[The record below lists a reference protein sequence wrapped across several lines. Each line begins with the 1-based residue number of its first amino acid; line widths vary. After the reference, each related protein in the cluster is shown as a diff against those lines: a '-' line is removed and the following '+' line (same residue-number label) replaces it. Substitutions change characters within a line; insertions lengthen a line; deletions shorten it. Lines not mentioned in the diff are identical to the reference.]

1 MKLLTYTVGK
11 VSRIGALSGN
21 CAIDLNSAYAEYLK
35 GVKGEKAAK
44 RLADE
49 RLPPNMIQFL
59 DGGNN
64 ALAAAKSALD
74 YVKKMEKAGKMAALK
89 KAKIVCDTASVHIEA
104 PIPRPRKNLFCLG
117 LNYAK
122 HAAEGGQ
129 PVPKDPV
136 FFTKPPTVVIGP
148 YDDIVYPKA
157 TEKLDYE
164 VEFAF
169 IIGKRGKYIPKEK
182 ALDHVAGYTVFNDV
196 SARDLQFKHLQWF
209 KGKGCDT
216 FGPMGP
222 YLVTK
227 DEVPDPHNL
236 SIRCRVNGEVRQD
249 SNTNDL
255 IFKIPQIVEVL
266 SAGMTLEPGDII
278 ATGTPSGVGQGF
290 KPPRLLSVGDVVECE
305 IERLGCMRNRVRAE

>member
-11 VSRIGALSGN
+11 VSRIGALSGE
-21 CAIDLNSAYAEYLK
+21 CVVDLNYAYAEYLK
-35 GVKGEKAAK
+35 GAKGEKAVK
-44 RLADE
+44 KLADE
-49 RLPPNMIQFL
+49 RMPPNMISFL
-59 DGGNN
+59 DMGDR

-74 YVKKMEKAGKMAALK
+74 YVRKLEKEGKTVALR
-89 KAKIVCDTASVHIEA
+89 KAKIICDVDSVRLEA
-104 PIPRPRKNLFCLG
+104 PIPRPRKNVFCLG

-129 PVPKDPV
+129 PIPKDPV

-169 IIGKRGKYIPKEK
+169 IMGKKDKYISKEK
-182 ALDHVAGYTVFNDV
+182 ALDHVAGYAVFNDV

-227 DEVPDPHNL
+227 DDVPDPHNL
-236 SIRCRVNGEVRQD
+236 WIRCRVNGEVRQD
-249 SNTNDL
+249 SNTSDL

-290 KPPRLLSVGDVVECE
+290 KPPRLLKVGDTVESE
-305 IERLGCMRNRVRAE
+305 IERLGCMRNAVKAE